1 MSIYND
7 RHASIS
13 LAMAALAAG
22 FVSQPRIEYGYRYME
37 PTQRRNRQP
46 INNRKSNAA
55 TQKRE
60 AVKRRNIAKRRR

>member
-1 MSIYND
+1 MSIYNE
-7 RHASIS
+7 RIA
-13 LAMAALAAG
+13 LTVAMAALASGCAVDPG
-22 FVSQPRIEYGYRYME
+22 IEYGYRYME

-46 INNRKSNAA
+46 INSRKSNAA